1 MEILIVHW
9 EEMEK
14 LILEIHVTSHVMMVL
29 VQLEVAVGHAQSM
42 DPGVVLSLHVDKVCC
57 CPYHE

>member
-14 LILEIHVTSHVMMVL
+14 LILEILALTLVMMDL
-29 VQLEVAVGHAQSM
+29 
-42 DPGVVLSLHVDKVCC
+42 D
-57 CPYHE
+57 